1 MAKKSYEAMPAVP
14 PEVAIRY
21 ETMMAVLSGELT
33 VSEGARRLDLS
44 RNHFQTLMHRTLGSM
59 IDSLSSKPGGRPPTP
74 EREKQLQKQTEKL
87 LLENARLRRRV
98 ETTDRILGVASGL
111 LRGRIGREK
120 SRREP
125 GGDRSPK
132 TPTEDE

>member
-1 MAKKSYEAMPAVP
+1 MAKKSYEAMPVVP

-44 RNHFQTLMHRTLGSM
+44 RNHFQTLMHRALGSL
-59 IDSLSSKPGGRPPTP
+59 IESLGSKAGGRPPTP
-74 EREKQLQKQTEKL
+74 EREKQLQKQADKL
-87 LLENARLRRRV
+87 LMENLRLRRRV
-98 ETTDRILGVASGL
+98 ETTNQVLGVASGL
-111 LRGRIGREK
+111 LQGRIGRG

-125 GGDRSPK
+125 GGGRSPK

>member
-1 MAKKSYEAMPAVP
+1 MAKKSYEAMPVVP
-14 PEVAIRY
+14 PEVAMRY

-44 RNHFQTLMHRTLGSM
+44 RNHFQTLMHRVLGSVIETLGS
-59 IDSLSSKPGGRPPTP
+59 KAGGRPPTP
-74 EREKQLQKQTEKL
+74 EREKQLQKQAEKL

-111 LRGRIGREK
+111 LRGRIGRG
-120 SRREP
+120 SRREA
-125 GGDRSPK
+125 GGRPPK
-132 TPTEDE
+132 TSSEDE

>member
-1 MAKKSYEAMPAVP
+1 MPTVP
-14 PEVAIRY
+14 PEVAMRY

-44 RNHFQTLMHRTLGSM
+44 RNHFQTLMHRALGSL
-59 IDSLSSKPGGRPPTP
+59 IESLGSKPGGRPPTP
-74 EREKQLQKQTEKL
+74 EREKRLQRQAEKL

-111 LRGRIGREK
+111 LRGRIGRG
-120 SRREP
+120 SRREA
-125 GGDRSPK
+125 GGRASK
-132 TPTEDE
+132 TASEDE